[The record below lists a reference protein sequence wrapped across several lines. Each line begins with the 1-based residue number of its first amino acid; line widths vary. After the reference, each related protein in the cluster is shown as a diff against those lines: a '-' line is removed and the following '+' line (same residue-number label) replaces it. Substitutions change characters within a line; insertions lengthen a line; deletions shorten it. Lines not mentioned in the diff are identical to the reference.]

1 MFAYGRLDLS
11 TTANHRSLGS
21 VDDFY
26 VDAAAAARLARD
38 AGGLLDRLLVAVTVG
53 VSAMRLEAA
62 VAVALI
68 ALRGRGVECHPALAS
83 RATRAHPRD
92 ESVALEAT
100 LLLGPN
106 IILQLREEDQHVFA
120 RRLA

>member
-1 MFAYGRLDLS
+1 MRLTAAGAVADQAQGRR
-11 TTANHRSLGS
+11 AGHACLGD
-21 VDDFY
+21 V
-26 VDAAAAARLARD
+26 D

-106 IILQLREEDQHVFA
+106 IPRQLREEDQHVFA